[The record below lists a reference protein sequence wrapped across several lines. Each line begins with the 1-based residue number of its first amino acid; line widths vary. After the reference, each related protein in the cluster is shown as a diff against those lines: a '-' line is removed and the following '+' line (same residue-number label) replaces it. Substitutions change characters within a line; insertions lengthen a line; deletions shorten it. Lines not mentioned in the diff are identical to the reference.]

1 MNDVALDAFSEYG
14 YKTAAIR
21 QSSSVSCTN
30 DVALVAF
37 SECRNRTV
45 YIPKRQRGIA
55 YATPPPFN
63 P

>member
-14 YKTAAIR
+14 YKTA
-21 QSSSVSCTN
+21 
-30 DVALVAF
+30 
-37 SECRNRTV
+37 
-45 YIPKRQRGIA
+45 YIPKQQRGIA